1 MASSSPFSSRRRQH
15 ASVSYAGCSFLN
27 VSAAVC
33 TGIFG
38 MLVVV
43 LDQSL
48 ATALQMFTSG
58 LAPWVTTMST
68 TGSNLRI

>member
-1 MASSSPFSSRRRQH
+1 M
-15 ASVSYAGCSFLN
+15 VSFFLTILN

-48 ATALQMFTSG
+48 AAAPQMFTSG
-58 LAPWVTTMST
+58 PCSL
-68 TGSNLRI
+68 GDN